1 MPGVVTRIMLDGYEM
16 KLVIFDIDGT
26 LTNTNEIDN
35 GCFVK
40 ALEESL
46 GITEISTDWA
56 EYPHTT
62 DSGITQFIFQE
73 RFRRHPEE
81 KELSECKSRFVDLLN
96 VARRADASKFT
107 EIAGASVALERLK
120 QDANWAVAIATGSW
134 RDPALL
140 KLRAAGIEID
150 GIAAAYADDGLSREE
165 ILQATAA
172 KSLEQYRQ
180 SEFEKIVSVGD
191 GLWDVRTAGRLG
203 FAFVGVGDGDSEV
216 RLRRA
221 GAKHMIKDFTDYE
234 LFARRLREADVPVVE
249 RFQ

>member
-1 MPGVVTRIMLDGYEM
+1 M

-26 LTNTNEIDN
+26 LTNTNDIDN
-35 GCFVK
+35 VCFVK

-46 GITEISTDWA
+46 GIADISTDWA

-73 RFRRHPEE
+73 RFGRDPEV
-81 KELSECKSRFVDLLN
+81 KELRKFKSRFVELLN
-96 VARRADASKFT
+96 VEYRADAAKFT
-107 EIAGASVALERLK
+107 EIAGASVALERLR

-140 KLRAAGIEID
+140 KLKAAGIEVD

-165 ILQATAA
+165 ILRAA
-172 KSLEQYRQ
+172 ASKSLEQYRQ

-203 FAFVGVGDGDSEV
+203 FAFLGVGDEGSGA

-221 GAKHMIKDFTDYE
+221 GAKHMIEDFTDYE
-234 LFARRLREADVPVVE
+234 LFADRLIEADVPAD
-249 RFQ
+249 RAASG